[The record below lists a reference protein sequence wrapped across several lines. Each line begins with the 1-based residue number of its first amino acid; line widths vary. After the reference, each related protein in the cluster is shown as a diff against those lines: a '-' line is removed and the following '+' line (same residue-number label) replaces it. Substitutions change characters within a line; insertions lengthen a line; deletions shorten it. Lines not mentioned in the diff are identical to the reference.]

1 MINRVD
7 QITRGNDDNTLEI
20 PTTKL
25 GLKHMFI
32 VWLYVR
38 YMFIVCLYVYNLF
51 QSGAMINC

>member
-1 MINRVD
+1 MIDRVD
-7 QITRGNDDNTLEI
+7 QITRENDDNTLEI

-32 VWLYVR
+32 VWLY
-38 YMFIVCLYVYNLF
+38 LYNLF